1 MHSLQNRLGELRGL
15 RNRGQT
21 LIELMVAGMLAVAV
35 ASAAIAFY
43 GNERRRFVATADAVS
58 MRDAGTAA
66 LQLIGAQIEMAGYT
80 FADVAAS
87 GSVKRR
93 PAVLGCS
100 SAMPIA
106 IDDGFAC
113 IPGVNGSDGIAIRF
127 VDDAVFTWP
136 SAAGQATDCLGQ
148 GVGAPGERAVVVN
161 RFFVDKPA
169 RRKSP
174 EMYCVGNGAPRNKQ
188 PVVGGIERLRLR
200 YWLRG
205 ASEFV
210 DASSIASDRWGD
222 VVAVQVCVLAR
233 GAMSTRYVQVP
244 AYMQYRDC
252 DGHLI
257 KSVDGLLRQA
267 FSRRF
272 VVRNQVAAT

>member
-1 MHSLQNRLGELRGL
+1 MHSLQRRASGLRAL

-21 LIELMVAGMLAVAV
+21 LIELMVAGVLALAV

-58 MRDAGTAA
+58 MRDVGTAA

-80 FADVAAS
+80 FTDVAA
-87 GSVKRR
+87 GASVRR
-93 PAVLGCS
+93 GPAVLGCS

-127 VDDAVFTWP
+127 ADDAVFTWP
-136 SAAGQATDCLGQ
+136 SATGQATDCLGQ
-148 GVGAPGERAVVVN
+148 GVGAPGERVVVVN
-161 RFFVDKPA
+161 RFFVDKPT
-169 RRKSP
+169 RRKP
-174 EMYCVGNGAPRNKQ
+174 PGMYCVGNGASRNKQ

-210 DASSIASDRWGD
+210 DAPSIASDRWGD

-233 GAMSTRYVQVP
+233 GAMSTRYLQIP
-244 AYMQYRDC
+244 AHMQYRDC
-252 DGHLI
+252 DEQLV
-257 KSVDGLLRQA
+257 KSDDELPRQA